1 MFRACAWHHGCLRVN
16 LFERQ
21 KKKEFKGLKQREFR
35 GGGVRWSCVKTFW
48 SGRLEREVMR
58 KDKTILSAMNVY
70 WLRCIVL
77 TSFIYQLN
85 LNELCNVS
93 KYFSTWASTIHFHN
107 FSLFFDRR
115 VGKCVTLI
123 SCVDGKIKNNSIIH
137 SMLSS
142 NSR

>member
-1 MFRACAWHHGCLRVN
+1 MHVHDIMVAWGSIY
-16 LFERQ
+16 
-21 KKKEFKGLKQREFR
+21 LKDRRRKSSKDWSRESS

>member
-1 MFRACAWHHGCLRVN
+1 MCMTSWLLEGQFIWKTEEERVQRIEA
-16 LFERQ
+16 ERVQ
-21 KKKEFKGLKQREFR
+21 